1 MGATCPLRKVATHRN
16 GLPIWEASRATRAT
30 KVLWESWVQ
39 YTLLRNE
46 LPIWEAS
53 RATRATKVL
62 WESWVQYTLL
72 RNELPIWEASRATR
86 AGFQLPI

>member
-46 LPIWEAS
+46 LPTHRNGLPIWEAS
-53 RATRATKVL
+53 RATRARF
-62 WESWVQYTLL
+62 Q
-72 RNELPIWEASRATR
+72 LPIREASRATR

>member
-1 MGATCPLRKVATHRN
+1 MGATFPLRKVATHRN

-53 RATRATKVL
+53 RATRARF
-62 WESWVQYTLL
+62 Q
-72 RNELPIWEASRATR
+72 LPIWEASRATR
-86 AGFQLPI
+86 ARFQLPI

>member
-1 MGATCPLRKVATHRN
+1 MGATCP
-16 GLPIWEASRATRAT
+16 LPIWEASRATRAT

-46 LPIWEAS
+46 LPIREAS
-53 RATRATKVL
+53 RATRARF
-62 WESWVQYTLL
+62 Q
-72 RNELPIWEASRATR
+72 LPIREASRATR

>member
-53 RATRATKVL
+53 SRATR
-62 WESWVQYTLL
+62 
-72 RNELPIWEASRATR
+72 EASRATR